1 MVLAGGIFHDLSE
14 WFFTLTPKISF
25 SLASH
30 RAHARRSA
38 IFTSES
44 MQNGQEAGAQKPN
57 R

>member
-1 MVLAGGIFHDLSE
+1 MVRAGGIFHDLSE

-30 RAHARRSA
+30 ISDYSRDA

-44 MQNGQEAGAQKPN
+44 MRGAREPPPAA
-57 R
+57 